1 MIVLV
6 AEQIELARGR
16 GDIDSAVTPMNSAVY
31 FLLGLYALLITTGD
45 WPTRDD
51 LLDDYLTRTLRS
63 MQPPA

>member
-1 MIVLV
+1 M
-6 AEQIELARGR
+6 G
-16 GDIDSAVTPMNSAVY
+16 SAVY

-45 WPTRDD
+45 WPERDD